1 MTTPRQD
8 GNAAEV
14 SRENCEPAPHD
25 AVRPPAVPQDSAN
38 LGLSHAIWTV
48 PNVIS
53 ALRIVLIVV
62 FAVLL
67 ANHRDGWAIAVLAIA
82 GISDF
87 LDGYLARRW
96 NQVTALGRVLDPA
109 ADRILT
115 VAVVLGLALRG
126 IIPWWLV
133 VVLLLRDVV
142 VGAALVIARRR
153 GVNTPQ
159 VTFIGKL
166 ATLLLYVTL
175 PLAYLCFDRWEVL
188 YMIALIG
195 ATGSAVVYWWA
206 GIGYVHDV
214 RARSRAVS
222 ATAT

>member
-1 MTTPRQD
+1 MTTPRPD
-8 GNAAEV
+8 GNAADV
-14 SRENCEPAPHD
+14 SRENREPAPRD
-25 AVRPPAVPQDSAN
+25 AVRPQAVPQELAR
-38 LGLSHAIWTV
+38 LELSHAVWTI
-48 PNVIS
+48 PNAIS

-133 VVLLLRDVV
+133 AVLLLRDVV
-142 VGAALVIARRR
+142 VGAALAIAKRR
-153 GVNTPQ
+153 GVHTPQ

-175 PLAYLCFDRWEVL
+175 PITYLCYDRWEVL
-188 YMIALIG
+188 YTIALIG
-195 ATGSAVVYWWA
+195 AAGSAVVYWWA
-206 GIGYVHDV
+206 GIGYVRDV
-214 RARSRAVS
+214 RARSRDVI